1 MEEEEDELE
10 CAVNLESFPLSRGS
24 HECVAAWSL
33 VSLQEDN
40 SEKKSFLMAHTTAN
54 QSLSFAFLPNPKS
67 LHIQA
72 PKSPPREAPQI
83 LQESNPRHQKHG
95 AGSGGG
101 AKIQT
106 LERGAARNSAAFR
119 RQSNRRRSP
128 GIQKPNPTTGEADV
142 ERGRGGDYQRGQRRR
157 L

>member
-40 SEKKSFLMAHTTAN
+40 SEKKSFLMAHTRAN
-54 QSLSFAFLPNPKS
+54 QSLVVPFCVPSESEISSHPGAQIPSKRS
-67 LHIQA
+67 A
-72 PKSPPREAPQI
+72 ADPPRKQPAAPETRGGERRRRQDS
-83 LQESNPRHQKHG
+83 EPG
-95 AGSGGG
+95 GGGG
-101 AKIQT
+101 AKFP
-106 LERGAARNSAAFR
+106 GKDAPFG

-142 ERGRGGDYQRGQRRR
+142 ERGG
-157 L
+157 

>member
-54 QSLSFAFLPNPKS
+54 QIRTLLSPFVFLPNPKS

-101 AKIQT
+101 AKIQS
-106 LERGAARNSAAFR
+106 LEGVAARNFPARTRLSEGNRTGGGR
-119 RQSNRRRSP
+119 RGSRNRTQPP
-128 GIQKPNPTTGEADV
+128 GRQM
-142 ERGRGGDYQRGQRRR
+142 
-157 L
+157 